1 MEKNNFRRSFGAGLT
16 ILGAAVLLFAL
27 VAFLSSGKPVLGLEV
42 AGAKAL
48 APFLLGLIFFGAGIN
63 LINNS

>member
-16 ILGAAVLLFAL
+16 ILGAAVLLF